1 MEEKWG
7 DASSQLFSVCQP
19 CEEATFKVPPAQAQP
34 LVAAKLVGLLVP
46 GRESQIRIACV
57 LTVKP
62 LTNPERHWA
71 VRKRCMHACVCRETG
86 GQ

>member
-1 MEEKWG
+1 
-7 DASSQLFSVCQP
+7 
-19 CEEATFKVPPAQAQP
+19 